1 MDIQIPQILFQM
13 INFGVVL
20 GALSYLLYKPVLK
33 VLDERATRIEEG
45 QKAAEKA
52 LAEQSNI
59 EELKKQVKQNAEKQ
73 AAQILEEAQKAA
85 AARKTQLVAE
95 AKQQAEAEVEKLKS
109 QWEAEKKQL
118 AADLE
123 KQFVE
128 AVLTTTEKVV
138 SVSLD
143 SKAQSKLIDQELA
156 GLLKT
161 I

>member
-1 MDIQIPQILFQM
+1 MDIQIPQIIFQM

-20 GALSYLLYKPVLK
+20 GALSYLLYKPILK

-45 QKAAEKA
+45 QKAADKA

-59 EELKKQVKQNAEKQ
+59 EELKKQIKQKAEKQ
-73 AAQILEEAQKAA
+73 AAQILEEAQKSA
-85 AARKTQLVAE
+85 AARKAQLVAE
-95 AKQQAEAEVEKLKS
+95 AKKQAEAEIEKLRT

-138 SVSLD
+138 GTSLD
-143 SKAQSKLIDQELA
+143 SKAQSKVIDQELS